1 MNLKS
6 AGRWTYN
13 ILLFLLLLGIVFQ
26 THELFHGIT
35 SKKTSEDFQF
45 PYNSFAYISI
55 ELSFSSSSLDFQLPE
70 NFDGVISS
78 RGSGLVIGKTQDNN
92 SAVLTANHVCN
103 PPPFSSIAWTGDF
116 EKNIMVTDFY
126 GNTYSATVVASNI
139 ANDLCILEVNGMKI
153 SGVRLS
159 DEQPSIGNH
168 VYAVASPMAFFSPGM
183 VPLLDGYYSGDVFS
197 SRGLDSVY
205 SVPAREGSSGASV
218 LNKDGEIIGV
228 IHSSISGFQHVAICS
243 TYPEVKA
250 FLYEFEVLLG
260 GTLSQ

>member
-1 MNLKS
+1 MDWKS
-6 AGRWTYN
+6 AGRCTYS
-13 ILLFLLLLGIVFQ
+13 ILLSLLLLGIIFQ
-26 THELFHGIT
+26 SHELFHRIT
-35 SKKTSEDFQF
+35 PKKTSEDFQF
-45 PYNSFAYISI
+45 PYSSFAYISVD
-55 ELSFSSSSLDFQLPE
+55 LNFSSSIAFQLPE
-70 NFDGVISS
+70 DFGGVISS

-103 PPPFSSIAWTGDF
+103 PPPFSSIIWSGDF
-116 EKNIMVTDFY
+116 EKNIMITDFY
-126 GNTYSATVVASNI
+126 GNTYDATVIASNI
-139 ANDLCILEVNGMKI
+139 ANDLCILEVDGMKI
-153 SGVRLS
+153 AGVKLS

-168 VYAVASPMAFFSPGM
+168 VYTVAAPMAFFSPGM

-218 LNKDGEIIGV
+218 LNKNGEIIGV

-250 FLYEFEVLLG
+250 FLYEFDVLFG